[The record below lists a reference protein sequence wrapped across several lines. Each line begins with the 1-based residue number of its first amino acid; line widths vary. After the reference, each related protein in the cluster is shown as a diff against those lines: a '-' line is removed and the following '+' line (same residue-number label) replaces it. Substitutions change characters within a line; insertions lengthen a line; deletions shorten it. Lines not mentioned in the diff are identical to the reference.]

1 MEDNILKEKS
11 RADGAVETL
20 ENLRGYVADYLSV
33 PQIGKQRS
41 EEEQQ
46 FWEELATSSLIER
59 SNVPG
64 WWGTAP
70 GEGELPA
77 KIVLPVFSGG

>member
-1 MEDNILKEKS
+1 MKEKS